1 MTLTTEDRF
10 KTGMQLLAAS
20 TTIITSEFE
29 GARAGMAATAVC
41 SLTADPPALLV
52 CINRTARTYGY
63 VMDSRRFAVNLVP
76 DDMTEVVGAFSSKM
90 DKEQQ
95 FHAAGTW
102 AKGDLGIPVLKEAVV
117 SFECVVDNWAN
128 TKTHAVFFGM
138 VKQVHLNPEKS
149 ALIYGRKGFHKL
161 TPLDA

>member
-1 MTLTTEDRF
+1 MSTEDRF

-20 TTIITSEFE
+20 TTIITSAFD

-52 CINRTARTYGY
+52 CINRTARTYGT
-63 VMDSRRFAVNLVP
+63 VMDSRKFVVNLVP
-76 DDMTEVVGAFSSKM
+76 DDMTEIVGAFSSPL

-95 FHAAGTW
+95 FRMAGTW
-102 AKGDLGIPVLKEAVV
+102 VDGALGLPILKESVA

-128 TKTHAVFFGM
+128 TKTHAVFFGL
-138 VKQVHLNPEKS
+138 VQEVHLNPEKS
-149 ALIYGRKGFHKL
+149 ALIYGRKGFHRL
-161 TPLDA
+161 TPLDG